1 MAGPEFKADM
11 EGFGISTVVNV
22 EELLLDPAAASPLS

>member
-11 EGFGISTVVNV
+11 EGFDASNIINV
-22 EELLLDPAAASPLS
+22 EELLLDSTAASPQS